1 MIWRVDLVL
10 TWILERLGPVWLV
23 AGLAILLFVTFGP
36 LVRAMLVTIFVLV
49 CTQVWWNP
57 LCIFANELRWLP
69 LIILVFRGVFF
80 VARGSNAGPD
90 PARMPRRIMMMMGAL
105 ALASTLWSGN
115 PTFTFNLAISFCLGL
130 FITFGLVWR
139 MADDASVIANIA
151 RGAVAFA
158 GLIFGGGFL
167 VAWIAYITES
177 WDFLAATH
185 LEWGGRYS
193 GVFRNPNAAGMI
205 GAMLLPIIVAAPREF
220 LGGVAWMRVP
230 VLIVTFATI
239 FLSGSRSALI
249 GSTMAILILAVY
261 RFGGGA
267 LITIALGGVAV
278 WALAVYA
285 PMDDVDLDTSR
296 FGHITRTKHLSTL
309 SGRMELWEQGWDAA
323 QDRLAF
329 GHGWGDSRALGDNV
343 DLDRAIETGQ
353 VKGATNL
360 HNAHLQLLIDLG
372 FVGVGLFWVFLL
384 HVMKAGFHILM
395 VPRSP
400 RNGLALVIFT
410 SALALI
416 ADTWVHG
423 AIWSM
428 GSPTTLAFWAVC
440 VLSLREGARARRDAS
455 LAVPVAGP
463 AAAQPFPAGVRGA

>member
-10 TWILERLGPVWLV
+10 TSILERLGPVWLV
-23 AGLAILLFVTFGP
+23 AALGVLLFVTFGP
-36 LVRAMLVTIFVLV
+36 LVRSMLVTIFVLV
-49 CTQVWWNP
+49 CTQVWWAP
-57 LCIFANELRWLP
+57 LYTFSHELRWLP

-80 VARGSNAGPD
+80 VARGRTSGPD
-90 PARMPRRIMMMMGAL
+90 PTRTPRRIMVTMGAL
-105 ALASTLWSGN
+105 ALASTMWSGN
-115 PTFTFNLAISFCLGL
+115 PAFTFNLAISFCLGL
-130 FITFGLVWR
+130 FVTFGLVWR
-139 MADDASVIANIA
+139 LADDAAVIANIA

-158 GLIFGGGFL
+158 GLVFTAGFL
-167 VAWIAYITES
+167 VAWIAYQTES
-177 WDFLAATH
+177 WDFFGATN
-185 LEWGGRYS
+185 LGWGGRYS
-193 GVFRNPNAAGMI
+193 GVFINPNAAGMI

-230 VLIVTFATI
+230 VFLVTFATI

-249 GSTMAILILAVY
+249 GSSMAILILAVY

-267 LITIALGGVAV
+267 VITIALGGVAV

-285 PMDDVDLDTSR
+285 PLDDIDASAV
-296 FGHITRTKHLSTL
+296 GHIARTKHLSTL
-309 SGRMELWEQGWDAA
+309 SGRMELWEQGWEAA

-329 GHGWGDSRALGDNV
+329 GHGWGESRALGSNV
-343 DLDRAIETGQ
+343 DLDRAIEMGQ
-353 VKGATNL
+353 VVGATNL

-372 FVGVGLFWVFLL
+372 FVGVGLFWIFLL
-384 HVMKAGFHILM
+384 HVLKAGFHILM

-440 VLSLREGARARRDAS
+440 VLSLREGARARRDALALGAAAS
-455 LAVPVAGP
+455 PPAVPRA
-463 AAAQPFPAGVRGA
+463 FPAGARGA

>member
-10 TWILERLGPVWLV
+10 TSILERLGPVWLV
-23 AGLAILLFVTFGP
+23 AALGVLLFVTFGP

-49 CTQVWWNP
+49 CTQVWWRP
-57 LCIFANELRWLP
+57 LYIFSHELRWLP

-80 VARGSNAGPD
+80 VARGSGSGPD
-90 PARMPRRIMMMMGAL
+90 PTRMPRRIMVGMGAL
-105 ALASTLWSGN
+105 ALASTMWSDN
-115 PTFTFNLAISFCLGL
+115 QAFTFNLAISFCLGL
-130 FITFGLVWR
+130 FVTFGLVWR
-139 MADDASVIANIA
+139 LADDADVISNIA

-158 GLIFGGGFL
+158 GLVFAAGFL
-167 VAWIAYITES
+167 VAWIAYTTDNR
-177 WDFLAATH
+177 DFFAATN

-193 GVFRNPNAAGMI
+193 GVFINPNAAGMI

-220 LGGVAWMRVP
+220 LGGIVWLRVP
-230 VLIVTFATI
+230 VFLVTFATI

-249 GSTMAILILAVY
+249 GSSMAILILAVY
-261 RFGGGA
+261 RYGGGA

-285 PMDDVDLDTSR
+285 PMDDIDESAV
-296 FGHITRTKHLSTL
+296 GHIARTKHLSTL

-329 GHGWGDSRALGDNV
+329 GHGWGESRALGNV
-343 DLDRAIETGQ
+343 DLERAIETGQ
-353 VKGATNL
+353 VVGATNL

-372 FVGVGLFWVFLL
+372 FVGVGLFWIFLL
-384 HVMKAGFHILM
+384 YVLRAGFHILM

-440 VLSLREGARARRDAS
+440 VLSLREGARARRDAAA
-455 LAVPVAGP
+455 LIPGGAPHAAIAFAAG
-463 AAAQPFPAGVRGA
+463 ARSA

>member
-1 MIWRVDLVL
+1 LRS
-10 TWILERLGPVWLV
+10 
-23 AGLAILLFVTFGP
+23 LAT
-36 LVRAMLVTIFVLV
+36 
-49 CTQVWWNP
+49 
-57 LCIFANELRWLP
+57 FANEVRWLL
-69 LIILVFRGVFF
+69 LIILVLRGVFF
-80 VARGSNAGPD
+80 VVRGANAGPD
-90 PARMPRRIMMMMGAL
+90 PTRAPRRIMIGMGLL
-105 ALASTLWSGN
+105 ALASTGWSGN
-115 PTFTFNLAISFCLGL
+115 PAFTLNLAISFCLGL
-130 FITFGLVWR
+130 FVTFGLVWR
-139 MADDASVIANIA
+139 LADDASVIESIA
-151 RGAVAFA
+151 RGAVLFA
-158 GLIFGGGFL
+158 GLVFDGGFV
-167 VAWIAYITES
+167 VAWVAYITQS
-177 WDFLAATH
+177 WDVFAATK

-193 GVFRNPNAAGMI
+193 GVFINPNAAGMI

-230 VLIVTFATI
+230 VFLVTFATI

-249 GSTMAILILAVY
+249 GSAMAILILAVY

-285 PMDDVDLDTSR
+285 PMDDIDASAV
-296 FGHITRTKHLSTL
+296 GHIARTKHLSTL

-323 QDRLAF
+323 QDRLAL
-329 GHGWGDSRALGDNV
+329 GHGWGESRALGNNV
-343 DLDRAIETGQ
+343 NLERAIEMGQ
-353 VKGATNL
+353 VVGATNL

-372 FVGVGLFWVFLL
+372 FAGVSLFWIFIL
-384 HVMKAGFHILM
+384 HVLRSGLQILL

-440 VLSLREGARARRDAS
+440 VLSLREGARARRDAALDARGVPA
-455 LAVPVAGP
+455 LAGE
-463 AAAQPFPAGVRGA
+463 PFPASARGA